1 MYCVSYNKNIDFV
14 NNFTV
19 NKIIQSRMNLYSKK
33 YSQNEIENIILEI
46 NQIDFLSK
54 NTGVSIK
61 DRMLCLISNICTG
74 YYE

>member
-1 MYCVSYNKNIDFV
+1 MNI
-14 NNFTV
+14 
-19 NKIIQSRMNLYSKK
+19 YSKK